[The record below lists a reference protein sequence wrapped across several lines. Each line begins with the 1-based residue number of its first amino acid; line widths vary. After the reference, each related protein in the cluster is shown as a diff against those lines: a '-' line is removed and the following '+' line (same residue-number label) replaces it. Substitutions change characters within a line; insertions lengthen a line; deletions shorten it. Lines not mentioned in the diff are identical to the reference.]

1 MKVHYLHD
9 WDLRPKAAVALQ
21 TELAPLLVSDSTLKL
36 DKVTTVAGVDVSVR
50 QKISRAAVVV
60 MSYPQLEVIETVR
73 AQEVTRFP
81 YIPGLLAFREGP
93 VVLDAIRKLLHE
105 PDVFIFDGMGQIH
118 PRKMGI
124 AAHIGLWLRRPTI
137 GCGKTHYIGDYLEP
151 AAEKGSQSP
160 LTFRGERLGIVLR
173 TRTNVKPVYVS
184 VGHLAEIRG
193 AAQLILFCTS
203 KYRLPQPI
211 RVAHDAARLTAESS

>member
-118 PRKMGI
+118 PRKNGHCRAHRSV
-124 AAHIGLWLRRPTI
+124 AAAANHRLWQDTLHRR
-137 GCGKTHYIGDYLEP
+137 L
-151 AAEKGSQSP
+151 S
-160 LTFRGERLGIVLR
+160 
-173 TRTNVKPVYVS
+173 
-184 VGHLAEIRG
+184 
-193 AAQLILFCTS
+193 
-203 KYRLPQPI
+203 
-211 RVAHDAARLTAESS
+211 

>member
-1 MKVHYLHD
+1 MKIHHLHD
-9 WDLRPKAAVALQ
+9 WDLSSKAAIALQ
-21 TELAPLLVSDSTLKL
+21 NELAPRLVSDTELEL
-36 DKVTTVAGVDVSVR
+36 DKITTVAGVDVSIR

-60 MSYPQLEVIETVR
+60 MSYPQLEIIETVR
-73 AQEVTRFP
+73 AQEITRFP

-93 VVLDAIRKLLHE
+93 VVLDALRKLRHE

-137 GCGKTHYIGDYLEP
+137 GCGKTHFIGDYLEP
-151 AAEKGSQSP
+151 AVEKGSRSP
-160 LTFRGERLGIVLR
+160 LTFRGERLGTVLR

-184 VGHLAEIRG
+184 VGHLAEILSVVK
-193 AAQLILFCTS
+193 LILACTT

-211 RVAHDAARLTAESS
+211 REAHNAARLTAESS